1 MAGPN
6 PRDERTEPRSLSL
19 DNRVALV
26 TGSSK
31 GLGKAMALALGKAGA
46 KVALNY
52 HHDADSAQRAF
63 SEFKDHGFTG
73 TLVRADVTDA
83 DDVQRLA
90 QQVADEL
97 IKRFVARRTR

>member
-52 HHDADSAQRAF
+52 HHDADAGERAF

-83 DDVQRLA
+83 LA
-90 QQVADEL
+90 IAICYADEV
-97 IKRFVARRTR
+97 KRRLMTVPNR